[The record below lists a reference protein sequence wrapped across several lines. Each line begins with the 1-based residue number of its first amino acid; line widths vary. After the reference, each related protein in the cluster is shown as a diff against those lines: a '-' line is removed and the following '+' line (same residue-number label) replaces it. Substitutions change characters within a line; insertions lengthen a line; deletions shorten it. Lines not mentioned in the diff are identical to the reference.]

1 MHVLLDNEKVAEILL
16 IGWGDEVI
24 ELGGILVSGH
34 LGHLAEDLHLSDDLF
49 ALIDGSE
56 DVFQELDGN
65 NGTGCSVLSLNDF
78 AIASNSEEFDEL
90 VLLEGILPDWG
101 ESDHL
106 LSGVSAFS
114 GTVGKGR
121 GTSDTGVIDV
131 ILELVLVLAVR
142 SLINLHLEKLIF
154 IIEFKFFIN

>member
-1 MHVLLDNEKVAEILL
+1 MHILLDNEQITEILFV
-16 IGWGDEVI
+16 GWGNEVI

-34 LGHLAEDLHLSDDLF
+34 LSHLAEDLDLSDDLL

-56 DVFQELDGN
+56 HVLNKFDSN

-78 AIASNSEEFDEL
+78 AIASNTEELDKL
-90 VLLEGILPDWG
+90 VVFEGVLPDWG

-106 LSGVSAFS
+106 LLRVHAL

-121 GTSDTGVIDV
+121 GTSNTGVIDV
-131 ILELVLVLAVR
+131 ILEIFMVLTV
-142 SLINLHLEKLIF
+142 
-154 IIEFKFFIN
+154 